1 MAGRIDPLVKE
12 KLDGISGRIDT
23 MESNSKQEIAKI
35 KEGLGSLERQA
46 AKAEDLNAVAGKLD
60 SISTRID
67 TIESSNKQGIA
78 KLEKS
83 LSSLEERTAKAGD
96 LDAVLERA
104 NGMDVKVNALG
115 VALRDYDRRIKE
127 VDSKAAASGE
137 ISGRFS
143 ANITGLENRVTGL
156 ENVKT
161 AKVEDVDILAT
172 RMTNLEARLDTLG
185 ERERRI
191 TQLET
196 ELSRL
201 QGALNQV
208 TKERDNLAVGRPS
221 IDFSSLAGQLNSS
234 LLQINE
240 LARQGVKEGKPQFVV
255 DGLDMEVKGNID
267 LNTGQLRM
275 AQLMPHETSDKSVS
289 TLRFSLKP
297 LPIIRIVEDEQEK

>member
-46 AKAEDLNAVAGKLD
+46 AKAEDLNAV
-60 SISTRID
+60 
-67 TIESSNKQGIA
+67 
-78 KLEKS
+78 
-83 LSSLEERTAKAGD
+83 
-96 LDAVLERA
+96 LERA
-104 NGMDVKVNALG
+104 NAIDVKLNALG
-115 VALRDYDRRIKE
+115 VALRDYDKRIKE
-127 VDSKAAASGE
+127 ADSKATASGE

-143 ANITGLENRVTGL
+143 ANITGLENRVMGL

-240 LARQGVKEGKPQFVV
+240 QARRGVKEGKPQFVV

-297 LPIIRIVEDEQEK
+297 LPIIRIVEDEQQK